1 MGLDASE
8 SGVNASQGAPSL
20 PSSRPI
26 DQTTDVLGRRASALR
41 RLLRSPNGV
50 VGFAIV
56 TFWILVAIV
65 GPYFAPYHP
74 AAIDVSTA
82 LAGSSRAHL
91 LGTDQY
97 GRDILSRIVFGSR
110 YTVLVAMSAAAL
122 SLLVGGALG
131 TIAGY
136 FRGVLDGVLGRIM
149 DVLFAFPGIL
159 LGIAVVAAFGPGL
172 VKIVFAVAV
181 VGVPRFFR
189 IMRASSLSLR
199 ERAFVDAARAVG
211 GGSLHIIARHLV
223 PNSLGPIIVYATIW
237 SATAVLYVAGLS
249 FLGLGVQAPTPEW
262 GAMLADAQPYMLVDP
277 LLPTYPGVALMLLII
292 GLNLLGDGLRDVADP
307 TGISR

>member
-1 MGLDASE
+1 MGLDADE

-20 PSSRPI
+20 PFSGPI
-26 DQTTDVLGRRASALR
+26 DQATDVLGRRARALR
-41 RLLRSPNGV
+41 RLFRGPNGV
-50 VGFAIV
+50 IGFAIV
-56 TFWILVAIV
+56 MFWIVVAIV
-65 GPYFAPYHP
+65 GPYFAPHHP
-74 AAIDVSTA
+74 AAIDVSTT

-97 GRDILSRIVFGSR
+97 GRDTLSRIIFGSR
-110 YTVLVAMSAAAL
+110 YTVLVAISAATV

-131 TIAGY
+131 VIAGF

-172 VKIVFAVAV
+172 VKVVFAVAV
-181 VGVPRFFR
+181 VGIPRFFR

-223 PNSLGPIIVYATIW
+223 PNSLGPMLVYATIW
-237 SATAVLYVAGLS
+237 SATSVLYVAGLS
-249 FLGLGVQAPTPEW
+249 FLGLGVQPPTPEW
-262 GAMLADAQPYMLVDP
+262 GSMLADAQPYMLEDP
-277 LLPTYPGVALMLLII
+277 LLPTYPGVALTLLII

-307 TGISR
+307 TGITR

>member
-1 MGLDASE
+1 MGLDAGECPVS
-8 SGVNASQGAPSL
+8 AGARSLHSSL
-20 PSSRPI
+20 PM
-26 DQTTDVLGRRASALR
+26 DQTTDVAGRRASAIR
-41 RLLRSPNGV
+41 RLFRSPNAVIGL
-50 VGFAIV
+50 AIV
-56 TFWILVAIV
+56 MFWVVVAIV
-65 GPYFAPYHP
+65 GPYLAPYHP
-74 AAIDVSTA
+74 AAVDVSTT

-97 GRDILSRIVFGSR
+97 GRDTLSRIVAGSR

-131 TIAGY
+131 IVAGY

-172 VKIVFAVAV
+172 VKVVFAVAV

-223 PNSLGPIIVYATIW
+223 PNSMGPMIVYATIW
-237 SATAVLYVAGLS
+237 SATSVLFVAGLS
-249 FLGLGVQAPTPEW
+249 FLGLGVQPPTPEW
-262 GAMLADAQPYMLVDP
+262 GAMLADAQPYMLVNP
-277 LLPTYPGVALMLLII
+277 LLPTYPGVALTLLII

-307 TGISR
+307 TGLTR